1 MGLDI
6 RDEDETVGNREL
18 KIVKIVGGRRGVG
31 GKGLDI
37 ARQDRGKS
45 RRERFGKARADRP
58 VCGWST
64 MLIRIQCCTETN
76 LVRGSTVFSV
86 WVFSTA
92 IGMESDPVVLCCIQ
106 YSQLCLDIIG
116 VN

>member
-1 MGLDI
+1 MG
-6 RDEDETVGNREL
+6 RDWTLWDRIGASHKE
-18 KIVKIVGGRRGVG
+18 RGS
-31 GKGLDI
+31 
-37 ARQDRGKS
+37 ARQ
-45 RRERFGKARADRP
+45 EQDRP